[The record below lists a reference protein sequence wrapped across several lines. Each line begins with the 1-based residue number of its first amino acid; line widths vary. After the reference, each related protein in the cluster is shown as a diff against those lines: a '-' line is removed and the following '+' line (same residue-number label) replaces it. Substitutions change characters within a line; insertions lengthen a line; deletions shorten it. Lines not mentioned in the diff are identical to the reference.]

1 MKKLV
6 IYTQYKENYGA
17 HDWDGKGECPQYW
30 KFKGGD
36 TYVLP
41 NCGENADVDAILE
54 MATPFI
60 THSNDY
66 SEEYILSAEVV
77 DYNAKVAEDWE
88 TITEF
93 NLIGGTVN
101 FMKVTDNRENGW
113 MRKEILE
120 KIETWTGS
128 LETNSGRA
136 DYRVEFLMEDGDSCH
151 GENELRDWFETKE
164 AA

>member
-54 MATPFI
+54 MVTPFI
-60 THSNDY
+60 THSDDY
-66 SEEYILSAEVV
+66 SEEYIISAEVV
-77 DYNAKVAEDWE
+77 DSYAKVGESWE

-101 FMKVTDNRENGW
+101 FMKVTDNREDGW
-113 MRKEILE
+113 MRREILE

-128 LETNSGRA
+128 LESKSGR
-136 DYRVEFLMEDGDSCH
+136 DNYRVEFLMDDGDSCYS
-151 GENELRDWFETKE
+151 ETELRAWFETKE